1 MASAPALGAGDR
13 EFESPRPDQYYLK
26 FEVVFVTSNS
36 LLNRLATGAIV
47 KSNVETLSPTR
58 VKISVEV
65 AFEELSSHIA
75 DAYKKLA
82 SQINVPGFRKGK
94 VPAAMIE
101 QRVGR
106 AAVLDEAINSALP
119 EFYGQAAREHSLLV
133 IGRPVVDIKEFKDNE
148 KLEFTV
154 EVSVRPEV
162 TLPDFSKITVTV
174 DNAEVTDADLN
185 EQIDELRARFGT
197 LHTVERAT
205 KSGDFVTVDL
215 TARINGEEVD
225 GGKANDISYEVG
237 SNRMIDGL
245 DEALVGM
252 SAGDVKV
259 FTTQLVGQQE
269 GETGDV
275 EIKLKVVKERELP
288 PVDDA
293 FAKLASEFDTIEELK
308 KDFTE
313 RLTRLKNL
321 EQGAQARDLL
331 VEKLLADLSIE
342 VPDDLVL
349 EEVNSHLEGEG
360 RLEDAVHRAEVDKE
374 VRDSIKSEF
383 LLDSIVKAED
393 VQITEIEL
401 TDYLVRMS
409 QRYGMGP
416 EQFAQELQKAGQIT
430 QVIAEVTR
438 AKALASVLG
447 RISVEDKSGKK
458 IVLEDLRT
466 PQAAAAEASAE

>member
-1 MASAPALGAGDR
+1 M
-13 EFESPRPDQYYLK
+13 
-26 FEVVFVTSNS
+26 
-36 LLNRLATGAIV
+36 

-58 VKISVEV
+58 VKLDVEV
-65 AFEELSSHIA
+65 DFQELSPHIA
-75 DAYKKLA
+75 NAYKKLA
-82 SQINVPGFRKGK
+82 SQINIPGFRKGK

-106 AAVLDEAINSALP
+106 AAVLDEAINEALP
-119 EFYGQAAREHSLLV
+119 QFYAQAAREHSLLV
-133 IGRPVVDIKEFKDNE
+133 IGRPEVDIKELKDNE
-148 KLEFTV
+148 KLHFTV
-154 EVSVRPEV
+154 EVSIRPDV

-174 DNAEVTDADLN
+174 DNAVVTDKDLD

-215 TARINGEEVD
+215 TARIDGAEID

-245 DEALVGM
+245 DEALIGM
-252 SAGDVKV
+252 NVNETKV
-259 FTTQLVGQQE
+259 FTTQLVGQKD

-275 EIKLKVVKERELP
+275 EIVVKAVKERELP

-313 RLTRLKNL
+313 RLTRVKKL

-331 VEKLLADLSIE
+331 VEKLLADITIE

-349 EEVNSHLEGEG
+349 EEVNNHLEGEG

-383 LLDSIVKAED
+383 LLDSLVKAEE

-401 TDYLVRMS
+401 TEYLVRMS
-409 QRYGMGP
+409 QRYGMAP
-416 EQFAQELQKAGQIT
+416 DQFAQELQKAGQIT

-438 AKALASVLG
+438 AKALASALG
-447 RISVEDKSGKK
+447 RINVVDKAGAKVE
-458 IVLEDLRT
+458 LEELRI
-466 PQAAAAEASAE
+466 PAAAAAESAPE

>member
-1 MASAPALGAGDR
+1 M
-13 EFESPRPDQYYLK
+13 
-26 FEVVFVTSNS
+26 
-36 LLNRLATGAIV
+36 

-65 AFEELSSHIA
+65 AFEELSPYIA
-75 DAYKKLA
+75 EAFKKLA

-94 VPAAMIE
+94 VPAAMVE

-133 IGRPVVDIKEFKDNE
+133 IGRPVVDIKQFNDNE

-174 DNAEVTDADLN
+174 DNAEVKEEDLN

-205 KSGDFVTVDL
+205 KTGDFVTVDL
-215 TARINGEEVD
+215 TARIDGAEVD

-245 DEALVGM
+245 DEALIGM
-252 SAGDVKV
+252 SAGDTKT
-259 FTTQLVGQQE
+259 FTTQLVGQKDDE
-269 GETGDV
+269 KGDV
-275 EIKLKVVKERELP
+275 EIALKVVKERELP

-293 FAKLASEFDTIEELK
+293 FAKLASEFGTIAELK
-308 KDFTE
+308 ADFTE
-313 RLTRLKNL
+313 RLTRLKKL

-331 VEKLLADLSIE
+331 VEKLLNELTIE

-374 VRDSIKSEF
+374 VRDGIKSEF

-393 VQITEIEL
+393 VQITEVEL
-401 TDYLVRMS
+401 TEYLVRMS

-438 AKALASVLG
+438 AKALASVLA
-447 RISVEDKSGKK
+447 RISVVDKNGTK
-458 IVLEDLRT
+458 IELEELRT
-466 PQAAAAEASAE
+466 PAAAAAEASAE